1 MDDDHTPRRP
11 PARPFHWA
19 DLFVLGFD
27 IIANL
32 ADAVNDTALQARNLA
47 VMHANHV
54 ADQHRFRQQAAL
66 EIETMTQRGD
76 D

>member
-1 MDDDHTPRRP
+1 MDDDDFPVVRP
-11 PARPFHWA
+11 PARKLHWA
-19 DLFVLGFD
+19 DFFVLAFD

-54 ADQHRFRQQAAL
+54 TNQHQFQQQAAL
-66 EIETMTQRGD
+66 EIETMTEGED
-76 D
+76 